1 MVFFYYNVYKV
12 IICLENENNEVT
24 EYVSCDTGFRR
35 FEIKENVMYINGKR
49 ILFNGVNRHEFDS
62 EMGRAIRSNGKR
74 YKNNEAI

>member
-1 MVFFYYNVYKV
+1 
-12 IICLENENNEVT
+12 

-62 EMGRAIRSNGKR
+62 EMGRAINK
-74 YKNNEAI
+74 E